1 MKRDGMFCVAAIL
14 TIIYLIAGPAA
25 LAAGD
30 WEGRFTPKR
39 MQGTWSSLIEI
50 PPNDILGNPVPVSM
64 PELDS
69 FSAGGTAIT
78 SSAFPVMPLAVDEGS
93 YLAAVEIGQGNWV
106 FRGDHFVMTQ
116 WRFLTDTES
125 GEPLGYLKIT
135 AEWTL
140 PNWSQA
146 EGSYHVEMLHLDMMT
161 PYNKDGS
168 PVVIEGPFD
177 MWRLP
182 VESLP

>member
-1 MKRDGMFCVAAIL
+1 MKRDGMLCVVALLAMTFAA
-14 TIIYLIAGPAA
+14 AGSAV

-30 WEGRFTPKR
+30 VDGRLLR
-39 MQGTWSSLIEI
+39 RMMQGTWSSMIEI
-50 PPNDILGNPVPVSM
+50 PPNDILGNPETVYM

-69 FSAGGTAIT
+69 FTGGGTAIT

-93 YLAAVEIGQGNWV
+93 FLAAVEIGQGNWAY
-106 FRGDHFVMTQ
+106 RGDHFVMTQ
-116 WRFLTDTES
+116 WRFLTDTIT
-125 GEPLGYLKIT
+125 GAPLGYLKIT

-140 PNWSQA
+140 PAPGQA
-146 EGSYHVEMLHLDMMT
+146 AGSYHVEMLHLDMTT
-161 PYNKDGS
+161 PYNSDGS
-168 PVVIEGPFD
+168 PVVVDGPFV

>member
-1 MKRDGMFCVAAIL
+1 MKRDGMLFVVALLTMICVI
-14 TIIYLIAGPAA
+14 TGPAV
-25 LAAGD
+25 LVAGNP
-30 WEGRFTPKR
+30 EGKATPRR
-39 MQGTWSSLIEI
+39 MQGTWSSMIEI
-50 PPNDILGNPVPVSM
+50 PPNDILGNPETVYM

-69 FSAGGTAIT
+69 FTSGGTAIT

-140 PNWSQA
+140 PNRSQA

-168 PVVIEGPFD
+168 PVVVAGPFD

-182 VESLP
+182 VGSLP

>member
-1 MKRDGMFCVAAIL
+1 MKRDGMLCAVALLAI
-14 TIIYLIAGPAA
+14 ICAAAGSAA

-30 WEGRFTPKR
+30 WEGRLLPRR
-39 MQGTWSSLIEI
+39 MQGTWSSMIEI
-50 PPNDILGNPVPVSM
+50 PPNDILGNPETVYM

-69 FSAGGTAIT
+69 FTGGGTAIT

-93 YLAAVEIGQGNWV
+93 FLAAVEIGQGNWAY
-106 FRGDHFVMTQ
+106 RGDHFVMTQ
-116 WRFLTDTES
+116 WRFLTDTIT
-125 GEPLGYLKIT
+125 GAPLGYLKIT

-140 PNWSQA
+140 PAPGQA
-146 EGSYHVEMLHLDMMT
+146 AGSYHVEMLHLDMTT
-161 PYNKDGS
+161 PYNSDGS
-168 PVVIEGPFD
+168 PVVVDGPFV